1 MLELLYCKC
10 SVFFIEVT
18 VLVLSCL
25 LAASSSA
32 PQAQKLREDRSTT
45 QLEVDDIGVYFKWV
59 VEAANPEAST
69 LSMEVSNSN
78 VTLAQCNNI
87 ITSLLLLS
95 LILQLKDTTFNS
107 LVCPLFGI
115 YSRFYTALQ
124 SLPEEDPRHHD
135 VSVLVFVTE
144 RHAKSLCEDVSSQLS
159 DTQN

>member
-1 MLELLYCKC
+1 MF
-10 SVFFIEVT
+10 FFIEVT

-32 PQAQKLREDRSTT
+32 PQAQKPREDRSTT

-69 LSMEVSNSN
+69 LSMVSNSN
-78 VTLAQCNNI
+78 VTLAIYVTII

-95 LILQLKDTTFNS
+95 LVLQLKDTTFNS
-107 LVCPLFGI
+107 LICPLFGI
-115 YSRFYTALQ
+115 YSRFYVALQ
-124 SLPEEDPRHHD
+124 SLPEEDPRHHN

-144 RHAKSLCEDVSSQLS
+144 RHAGSLCEDVSSQLS

>member
-1 MLELLYCKC
+1 M
-10 SVFFIEVT
+10 VFFIEVT

-59 VEAANPEAST
+59 VEAVNPEAST

-78 VTLAQCNNI
+78 VTLAIYYNVTI
-87 ITSLLLLS
+87 SSLHSCLLS
-95 LILQLKDTTFNS
+95 LVLQLKDTTFNS

-115 YSRFYTALQ
+115 YSRFSTALQ

-144 RHAKSLCEDVSSQLS
+144 RHAESLCEDVSSQLS

>member
-1 MLELLYCKC
+1 M
-10 SVFFIEVT
+10 
-18 VLVLSCL
+18 LVLSCL

-59 VEAANPEAST
+59 VEAVNPEAST

-78 VTLAQCNNI
+78 VTLAIYYNVTI
-87 ITSLLLLS
+87 SSLHSCLLS
-95 LILQLKDTTFNS
+95 LVLQLKDTTFNS

-115 YSRFYTALQ
+115 YSCFYVALQ

-144 RHAKSLCEDVSSQLS
+144 RHAESLCEDVSSQLS